1 MKWLMILSVWLF
13 TIADSF
19 SQAQPDSVYPDGVYH
34 TLASFQNRQPDTTQ
48 QLRKL
53 NCDLPTKF
61 AFKDTLV
68 DHCWFIDEHNDP
80 VKKVFAVVHQGEL
93 YFPEY
98 AIKKG
103 MAELYSTLGMSKAH
117 EFHRVQDRGEYLY
130 LEVTYIEQ
138 DPGAAIVMGAMF
150 GLVGAAA
157 GSAMTPKSLVETPVV
172 YHTGRKQFYGLHSR
186 RHLKMFME
194 AFHPEVGFDAGRS
207 DLDIDFVRHMVR
219 NLNQ

>member
-1 MKWLMILSVWLF
+1 MKPILILYSLLF
-13 TIADSF
+13 FITNSLC
-19 SQAQPDSVYPDGVYH
+19 QAAYDSVYPDGIYH
-34 TLASFQNRQPDTTQ
+34 TMSSFENRQPDTSQ
-48 QLRKL
+48 RIRKL
-53 NCDLPTKF
+53 NCDLPTQY

-68 DHCWFIDEHNDP
+68 DHCWFIDRDNDP
-80 VKKVFAVVHQGEL
+80 VKKVFAIVHQGEL

-98 AIKKG
+98 AIKQG
-103 MAELYSTLGMSKAH
+103 MADLYSTLGMSKAH
-117 EFHRVQDRGEYLY
+117 EFHRVQEHGEYLY

-157 GSAMTPKSLVETPVV
+157 GSAMAPKSLVETPVV
-172 YHTGRKQFYGLHSR
+172 YHTGRKKFYGLHSR

-207 DLDIDFVRHMVR
+207 DLDIDFVRHMIR
-219 NLNQ
+219 NLNH